1 MRISVNTVIYIQSQV
16 EMWTRVYIADAA
28 LCSDSPR
35 SLLYELREHSE
46 KYRRLQ
52 MATSRSPRFT
62 FVTRV
67 ALTFVV
73 IVTLGVT
80 GQNVTQDEATTNGN
94 SQVARSSR
102 AADCACYGGCPMEKG
117 YVLYNK
123 RCLKLYNVKR
133 DYHTANKRCADDGA
147 HLFYFKSRDQDG
159 PALTYLTDTMGLEL
173 LPSTRGFWVGAT
185 DIVSEGSFVW
195 SDRTPLSKDFPYW
208 NNNQPDDFKG
218 NEDCV
223 EVISVNNVIMLNDFQ
238 CLAKLGFVCQVDIR
252 M

>member
-1 MRISVNTVIYIQSQV
+1 MSKIKLFVARLPMCPMLHLSHRQNAFKLTFSCVVCNN
-16 EMWTRVYIADAA
+16 
-28 LCSDSPR
+28 R
-35 SLLYELREHSE
+35 SLNI
-46 KYRRLQ
+46 
-52 MATSRSPRFT
+52 SRST
-62 FVTRV
+62 
-67 ALTFVV
+67 LLCISSD
-73 IVTLGVT
+73 IVKICFC
-80 GQNVTQDEATTNGN
+80 
-94 SQVARSSR
+94 S
-102 AADCACYGGCPMEKG
+102 
-117 YVLYNK
+117 
-123 RCLKLYNVKR
+123 
-133 DYHTANKRCADDGA
+133 
-147 HLFYFKSRDQDG
+147 
-159 PALTYLTDTMGLEL
+159 GLEL